1 MEYRIEYANGNCHN
15 YANNR
20 KDLLEWLSILRDEV
34 ITDIQ
39 KIWKDGKTESVM
51 EKYMKYIKNRRKHHG
66 IYVVRRNG
74 IDKRK

>member
-1 MEYRIEYANGNCHN
+1 MGYRIEYAGGNCRN

-39 KIWKDGKTESVM
+39 KIYKNGKSESVI
-51 EKYMKYIKNRRKHHG
+51 EKYRKYIKEKSL
-66 IYVVRRNG
+66 V
-74 IDKRK
+74 